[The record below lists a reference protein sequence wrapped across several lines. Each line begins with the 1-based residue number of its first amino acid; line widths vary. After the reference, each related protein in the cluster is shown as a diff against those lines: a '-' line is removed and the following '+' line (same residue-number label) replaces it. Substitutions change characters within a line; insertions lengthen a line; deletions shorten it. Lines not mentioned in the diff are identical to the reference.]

1 MVMVTWQGLELLF
14 KGLIVLLFAFLL
26 WDNSRMREQNER
38 LGNDISGLSVALK
51 TQTDTTRNAF
61 GQMMAKTQT
70 VVLSGEQAKD
80 LLKKETKEIKERFDV
95 RISGLKSFSQA
106 GAKYTLPIIVPG
118 RDTIIYNNTE
128 RVFHTPYGRLYTN
141 GDSLEG
147 TLSLQDTIRITVSKG
162 KREKWW
168 KLWEKRP
175 LVTNAFMASPN
186 GSITSL
192 KSVLVE

>member
-1 MVMVTWQGLELLF
+1 MVIAWGTIEIFF
-14 KGLIVLLFAFLL
+14 KGLIVLLFVFLV

-38 LGNDISGLSVALK
+38 LGNDISGLSVALQA
-51 TQTDTTRNAF
+51 QTDTTRNAI

-95 RISGLKSFSQA
+95 RISGLKSFSQT

-128 RVFHTPYGRLYTN
+128 RVFHTPYGNLYTN
-141 GDSLEG
+141 GDSLRG
-147 TLSLQDTIRITVSKG
+147 TLSIQDTIRITVSKG

>member
-1 MVMVTWQGLELLF
+1 MVTWQALELLF
-14 KGLIVLLFAFLL
+14 KGLIVLLVVLLL

-38 LGNDISGLSVALK
+38 LESDVSGLSVAL
-51 TQTDTTRNAF
+51 QIQMDTTRNVI

-70 VVLSGEQAKD
+70 VVLSNEQAKAI
-80 LLKKETKEIKERFDV
+80 LQKETKEIKERFDV

-106 GAKYTLPIIVPG
+106 GAQYTLPIMVPG
-118 RDTIIYNNTE
+118 KDTIIYNNTE
-128 RVFHTPYGRLYTN
+128 RVFHTPYGKLFTN

-147 TLSLQDTIRITVSKG
+147 TLSIQDTVRIIVSKG

-168 KLWEKRP
+168 KIWEKRP
-175 LVTNAFMASPN
+175 LVTNAFMSSPN
-186 GSITSL
+186 GTITSL